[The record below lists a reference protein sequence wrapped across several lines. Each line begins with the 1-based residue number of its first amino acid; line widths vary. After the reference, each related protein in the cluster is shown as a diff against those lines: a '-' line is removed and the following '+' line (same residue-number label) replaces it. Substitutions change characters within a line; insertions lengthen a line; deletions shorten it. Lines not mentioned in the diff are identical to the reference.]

1 MIRRA
6 EIKDIPGIIDLLH
19 QVDMVHHVLRPDLFK
34 PNTTKYNEQEL
45 EDLLGDDSKP
55 IFVFEDG
62 TILGHAF
69 CMITEVKGD
78 KLLEDIKT
86 LYIDDICVDEKAR
99 GKHVG
104 KALYEFVR
112 DYAKSI
118 GCNNI
123 TLNVWDGNDPALSFY
138 RNMGMKVQKTTME
151 ILLILAGADALICH
165 HTHTLQTIETFRGK
179 PIYYSIGN
187 FIFDPTHPIN
197 AEACIVRLKITS
209 DTINTETLP
218 VQIRHCVPYLKENH
232 HIFEEK

>member
-78 KLLEDIKT
+78 KFWDMLSVLLQKSRTTNCCRTSKRCISMTSVWMKRHAANT
-86 LYIDDICVDEKAR
+86 LAK
-99 GKHVG
+99 
-104 KALYEFVR
+104 LYM
-112 DYAKSI
+112 S
-118 GCNNI
+118 
-123 TLNVWDGNDPALSFY
+123 LSVT
-138 RNMGMKVQKTTME
+138 MPSLLDATTS
-151 ILLILAGADALICH
+151 
-165 HTHTLQTIETFRGK
+165 
-179 PIYYSIGN
+179 P
-187 FIFDPTHPIN
+187 
-197 AEACIVRLKITS
+197 
-209 DTINTETLP
+209 
-218 VQIRHCVPYLKENH
+218 
-232 HIFEEK
+232 